1 MGMKNSVESAN
12 GRGAG
17 GVAGNQ
23 VRVVL
28 PSVPVREASLAG
40 LKEQMRS
47 ASRAKSQAEA
57 VRARAAAEYSR
68 RMGRRAAE
76 KTLREESGQSTNGS
90 RVEVEVARKLK
101 DLPGAR
107 EAFEDGEIT
116 FGHAKIIAN
125 AAGRAN
131 IDEQELVDRAK
142 KEPVDVFART
152 AREHEQRRSED
163 DGLSRLEAQRR
174 ARKAGIKTDPSD
186 GMTVLWARFDPV
198 TGTRIKNMLTA
209 KTNQLWREEDPKARP
224 TTEQRMADALAELL
238 CRPGGGKKGKT
249 PRTDLLLIA
258 YYDTGEQ
265 KIRDATLADG
275 TPVPVALFRDM
286 ACQGRVVPAIFD
298 TRGQPLWIGLGK
310 RLATPAQR
318 LALIAR
324 DRRCVGC
331 GADPAWCQA
340 HHVIPWE
347 AKGPTDVDNLVLLC
361 SRCHHQ
367 VHDERWQIRQ
377 TRQGK
382 YVMEP
387 PPDGNGSPLP
397 AKVPYRRRRR
407 KPAHRAKPVKTSA
420 RPRNNSP
427 P

>member
-1 MGMKNSVESAN
+1 MKNGVQPSN
-12 GRGAG
+12 GRVSHGM
-17 GVAGNQ
+17 AGNR

-47 ASRAKSQAEA
+47 ASRAKAQAEA

-68 RMGRRAAE
+68 RLGQKAAE
-76 KTLREESGQSTNGS
+76 RTLREESGQSPNGS
-90 RVEVEVARKLK
+90 RVEVEVAKKLK
-101 DLPGAR
+101 DLPR
-107 EAFEDGEIT
+107 TKKAFEDGEIT
-116 FGHAKIIAN
+116 FGHTKIIAN
-125 AAGRAN
+125 AAGRVEV
-131 IDEQELVDRAK
+131 DERELVDRAK

-152 AREHEQRRSED
+152 AREHEQQKSED
-163 DGLSRLEAQRR
+163 GGLSKLEAQRR
-174 ARKAGIKTDPSD
+174 ARKAGIKTDPTD
-186 GMTVLWARFDPV
+186 GMTVLWGRFDPI
-198 TGTRIKNMLTA
+198 TGTRIKNILTA
-209 KTNQLWREEDPKARP
+209 KTNQLWREEDPRERP
-224 TTEQRMADALAELL
+224 STEQRMADALAELL
-238 CRPGGGKKGKT
+238 CRPGGDKKGRKSGM

-258 YYDTGEQ
+258 HYDTGEQ

-275 TPVPVALFRDM
+275 TPIPIALFKDM
-286 ACQGRVVPAIFD
+286 ACQGKVVPAIFD
-298 TRGQPLWIGLGK
+298 TKGRPLWVGLGK

-347 AKGPTDVDNLVLLC
+347 ADGPTDIDNLVLLC

-377 TRQGK
+377 TPTGK
-382 YVMEP
+382 HVLQP
-387 PPDGNGSPLP
+387 PSSRHRPPLP
-397 AKVPYRRRRR
+397 LKTPKRRERQR
-407 KPAHRAKPVKTSA
+407 KR
-420 RPRNNSP
+420 SP
-427 P
+427 G